1 MKSQGLSSFLR
12 EQKLSFSAVF
22 ISLALIIYPATV
34 LLIPKL
40 NGLIFALFSLSGLF
54 LLVKYRYKSTQSTR
68 GELLFYLSVSVFFI
82 AALII
87 TLNAGFVYKVLGKYI
102 HILLVIPVYI
112 YLRHV
117 GIKQAFLW
125 YGLVMGSMMAVSIAV
140 YDVQELSLDRA
151 KGLTHPIL
159 FGDLALVM
167 GSMAVAGFGWFRQR
181 GQLLALLSVLALMCG
196 VFASVLSGSR
206 GGWVAVPFL
215 IFVFFWYIKSHFS
228 LKLKLVTTVMVF
240 SILGGLYAIPQTKV
254 SHHIDRTIESMQQ
267 YSDSEIKSRKRTTSV
282 GTRFE
287 MWQAAWKIYLD
298 NPVLGVGW
306 GHYEET
312 AQKQVDQGLRN
323 RSAASHDHPHSQ
335 YFSALANGG
344 TVGFIALM
352 MLYLVPAWLFVK
364 YIRQGETA
372 DIRRLALA
380 GLVLIVAY
388 MAFGLSEPMLFR
400 SRSVNFFAFYLAVF
414 MAAISTEQSKLKL
427 NSQKTEAVKVGS

>member
-1 MKSQGLSSFLR
+1 MQLQDLPSFLR
-12 EQKLSFSAVF
+12 GKKLSFSIVF
-22 ISLALIIYPATV
+22 ISLSLIIYPATV

-40 NGLIFALFSLSGLF
+40 NGLVFGLFALSGVF
-54 LLVKYRYKSTQSTR
+54 LLIRYRHKSIQETR
-68 GELLFYLSVSVFFI
+68 DEILLYYSVGVFFLTT
-82 AALII
+82 LII

-102 HILLVIPVYI
+102 HILLVIPVYM
-112 YLRHV
+112 YLRYMGV
-117 GIKQAFLW
+117 RLMSLW
-125 YGLVMGSMMAVSIAV
+125 YGLVIGSIVAACIAV
-140 YDVQELSLDRA
+140 YDVRVLYTGRA

-159 FGDLALVM
+159 FGNLALVM
-167 GSMAVAGFGWFRQR
+167 GCMSVAGLGWFRQR
-181 GQLLALLSVLALMCG
+181 GRLQALLPGLALISG

-206 GGWVAVPFL
+206 GGWVAVPFFVL
-215 IFVFFWYIKSHFS
+215 VFFWYIKPHFS

-240 SILGGLYAIPQTKV
+240 SILGGLYAVPQTKV
-254 SHHIDRTIESMQQ
+254 SDNIDKTIESIQQ
-267 YSDSEIKSRKRTTSV
+267 YSGSEITSGRRSTSV

-287 MWQAAWKIYLD
+287 MWQAAWKIYQD

-352 MLYLVPAWLFVK
+352 MLYLVPTWLFVK
-364 YIRQGETA
+364 YIKQGGTA